1 MKKIVIDLLTFVF
14 LVIIIVLRILEKDS
28 GIIGTLT
35 YVGILIAVYDLYLKV
50 AKEYSDYGVYFFEI
64 RGCFI
69 LLEVLGIIF
78 LALIIVGAITLSS
91 KMIDVLSVIALLVSL
106 PGELHCFLIGKF
118 IKRNGR
124 N

>member
-1 MKKIVIDLLTFVF
+1 MKKIVIDLLTAVF
-14 LVIIIVLRILEKDS
+14 LGIIIILRMLERDS
-28 GIIGTLT
+28 GFIGTLT
-35 YVGILIAVYDLYLKV
+35 YVSILIAIYDLYVKV
-50 AKEYSDYGVYFFEI
+50 EKEYSDYGRDFLEI

-69 LLEVLGIIF
+69 LLEVLGTVL
-78 LALIIVGAITLSS
+78 LALIIVGVITLSS
-91 KMIDVLSVIALLVSL
+91 KMIDVFSIIALLISL

>member
-1 MKKIVIDLLTFVF
+1 MKKIVIDLLTTVF
-14 LVIIIVLRILEKDS
+14 LGIIIILRILEKDS

-35 YVGILIAVYDLYLKV
+35 YVSILIAVYDLYVKV
-50 AKEYSDYGVYFFEI
+50 EKEYSDYGINFLEI

-69 LLEVLGIIF
+69 LFGVLGMIL
-78 LALIIVGAITLSS
+78 LALIIVGVITLSS
-91 KMIDVLSVIALLVSL
+91 KMIDVLSIIALLISL
-106 PGELHCFLIGKF
+106 PGELHCVLIGKF

>member
-14 LVIIIVLRILEKDS
+14 LSIIIIFRILEKDS
-28 GIIGTLT
+28 EIIGTLT
-35 YVGILIAVYDLYLKV
+35 YVGVLIAVYDLYVKV
-50 AKEYSDYGVYFFEI
+50 EKEYSDYGIDFLEI
-64 RGCFI
+64 RGFFI
-69 LLEVLGIIF
+69 MLEVLGIIF

-91 KMIDVLSVIALLVSL
+91 QMIDVLSIIALLISL